1 MLPWPLAETYT
12 KLGREMLHT
21 LISELG
27 CGHPRGLQLDG
38 QESLPGSDHQGSP
51 AKGKKKVKAGWRPRP
66 TVWTDNHLSKHLEL
80 AWRQRQ

>member
-27 CGHPRGLQLDG
+27 CGHSRGLQLDG

-51 AKGKKKVKAGWRPRP
+51 AKGKRK
-66 TVWTDNHLSKHLEL
+66 SKLDGGHV
-80 AWRQRQ
+80 RQYGQIIICQST